1 MSGLRKQLQ
10 TKFSGF
16 AALHG
21 FAAHSLRYRNRCGR
35 SAHCH
40 YLCPSAV
47 HDPARQEPPLRN
59 LHCQIC
65 VLYSRRF
72 AVRDSASQE
81 LRPAPDI
88 QNGVIP
94 YVLGSE
100 FTRYS
105 RCRLLRYRFGGN
117 KCGILHPSNVV
128 SSTVLTLSIC
138 TFGKRPIRQRLPLSF
153 TKRPGRG
160 LFVISLTAMKPR
172 RFGKRWFGASITLPR
187 LGIIQNSPGIFE

>member
-1 MSGLRKQLQ
+1 MASRHIRCA
-10 TKFSGF
+10 TVI
-16 AALHG
+16 AAAVPPIATICVRPRFTIRL
-21 FAAHSLRYRNRCGR
+21 GR
-35 SAHCH
+35 S
-40 YLCPSAV
+40 
-47 HDPARQEPPLRN
+47 PALLN
-59 LHCQIC
+59 LGS
-65 VLYSRRF
+65 LF